1 MSRYRRPEED
11 EWIAHAQEGDETA
24 FASLVEAYQM
34 PVFNLCYRLLGD
46 RPEAEDAA
54 QETFLRAHRSIRK
67 YDVKRRF
74 INWLLAI
81 ASNHCID
88 RLRKRRFSL
97 VSLETEQP
105 MLSGESDPEAVF
117 VETETTAKIHRL
129 LARLSPKDRAAVVL
143 FYWYEL
149 TLKEIGATLKMSE
162 SAVKTR
168 LHRARRS
175 LAEAWLEDET
185 SLTRLEVA

>member
-1 MSRYRRPEED
+1 MSRFRRPEED
-11 EWIAHAQEGDETA
+11 QWIERAQDGDDTA

-46 RPEAEDAA
+46 RFEAEDAA
-54 QETFLRAHRSIRK
+54 QETFLRAHRSIRR
-67 YDVKRRF
+67 YDAKRRF

-88 RLRKRRFSL
+88 RLRKRRVSF
-97 VSLETEQP
+97 VSLETERP
-105 MLSGESDPEAVF
+105 TLGSVPEPEAAF
-117 VETETTAKIHRL
+117 VETETAAKLQRL
-129 LARLSPKDRAAVVL
+129 LASLAPKDRAAIVL

-175 LAEAWLEDET
+175 LADAWSEDE
-185 SLTRLEVA
+185 RAMNQLEVA